1 MKKERTNFAS
11 KAGMIAATVGS
22 AVGLGN
28 VWRFPNEVQSGG
40 GAAFLIVYILCI
52 LVLGLPVMLAEFS
65 LGRGGQSDVIGV
77 YRKLTPG
84 KKWWLGG
91 AIALLAAYTI
101 SSYYMVVAG
110 WTLEY
115 LVQSVSGSLYE
126 VAPGGTLKST
136 LEATLAEN
144 VVAVWSPLLAS
155 LLVVGANIFILL
167 RGVQKGIEKMSN
179 ILMPVLFLLLL
190 ILCCVTLSLPGAA
203 DGLLFFLRPD
213 FSEVTPAVVMNALG
227 QAFFSLSLG
236 MGILVT
242 YSSYFPKRDNLV
254 LTGVTV
260 TACDFLVALLM
271 GFIIFPAVMTFGL
284 GGNEAGLE
292 STALVF
298 ITLPEVFAQMGGT
311 QVWSTVFFTLL
322 FIAAVTSTISIS
334 EVSILYFQDRHKF
347 SRRKATLVVLLPL
360 VALSPLCSLSNG
372 ALADLKIAGLT
383 LFDFLDTYSTNF
395 LLPLA
400 ALVTCIYG
408 GWVLKKQRFVES
420 ELTNG
425 GRINRFSARYTVFM
439 IRWIAPLCLGAIIV
453 YQLLNML

>member
-144 VVAVWSPLLAS
+144 VAAVWSPLLAS

-179 ILMPVLFLLLL
+179 ILMPVLFLLLAQPRCL
-190 ILCCVTLSLPGAA
+190 GEKTFRGA
-203 DGLLFFLRPD
+203 GRYFFLHELFVDAAPC
-213 FSEVTPAVVMNALG
+213 AVLEEG
-227 QAFFSLSLG
+227 QELR
-236 MGILVT
+236 V
-242 YSSYFPKRDNLV
+242 
-254 LTGVTV
+254 GV
-260 TACDFLVALLM
+260 
-271 GFIIFPAVMTFGL
+271 
-284 GGNEAGLE
+284 EA
-292 STALVF
+292 
-298 ITLPEVFAQMGGT
+298 AQ
-311 QVWSTVFFTLL
+311 Q
-322 FIAAVTSTISIS
+322 
-334 EVSILYFQDRHKF
+334 R
-347 SRRKATLVVLLPL
+347 VVLRF
-360 VALSPLCSLSNG
+360 G
-372 ALADLKIAGLT
+372 A
-383 LFDFLDTYSTNF
+383 
-395 LLPLA
+395 
-400 ALVTCIYG
+400 
-408 GWVLKKQRFVES
+408 FVD
-420 ELTNG
+420 G
-425 GRINRFSARYTVFM
+425 K
-439 IRWIAPLCLGAIIV
+439 
-453 YQLLNML
+453 